1 VETVGGGGYGR
12 RVENA
17 TTVEGLTFS
26 EGEPS
31 AFLRPYVTH
40 LSAYTELRSEPLSR
54 REPPFAGAVMIFGF
68 NAPLGL
74 SGPDGFRRLRSFVGG
89 LHDIYVD
96 TTTAGVAEGVQVN
109 LTPIGARRLLGV
121 PMRELANRVVSLE
134 EVLGRWATTTV
145 ERLAE
150 APGRAA
156 RLALLDE
163 ALSRRIG
170 EAPEPDRR
178 IGWAWDRLLAAR
190 GAVSVSSMADE
201 LGWSHRHLVS
211 RFHDQIGLAP
221 KAVARVLRFE
231 HAVDRLRAG
240 GSLAG
245 TAVTCGYY
253 DQAHM
258 NRDFRAMA
266 GATPRELVLS

>member
-1 VETVGGGGYGR
+1 
-12 RVENA
+12 VENA

-40 LSAYTELRSEPLSR
+40 LSAYTERRSEPLSR
-54 REPPFAGAVMIFGF
+54 REPPFAGVVMVFGF
-68 NAPLGL
+68 SAPLGL
-74 SGPDGFRRLRSFVGG
+74 SGPGGSRRLRSFVGG
-89 LHDIYVD
+89 LHDSYVD

-150 APGRAA
+150 APCRAA
-156 RLALLDE
+156 RLALLEE

-170 EAPEPDRR
+170 EAPGPDRR
-178 IGWAWDRLLAAR
+178 IGRAWDRLLAAR

-266 GATPRELVLS
+266 GATPRELVLSCSLAPAAVPR